1 MVGLPKGG
9 GGQCERVLPY
19 FLHNVAG
26 AGNDLG
32 DDFAAAAVKN
42 GVAVEIV
49 ADPDDI
55 RALDMAQAPGY
66 QRWQDTNLADLV
78 EDMES

>member
-1 MVGLPKGG
+1 M
-9 GGQCERVLPY
+9 
-19 FLHNVAG
+19 
-26 AGNDLG
+26 
-32 DDFAAAAVKN
+32 KN

-49 ADPDDI
+49 ADPDDT